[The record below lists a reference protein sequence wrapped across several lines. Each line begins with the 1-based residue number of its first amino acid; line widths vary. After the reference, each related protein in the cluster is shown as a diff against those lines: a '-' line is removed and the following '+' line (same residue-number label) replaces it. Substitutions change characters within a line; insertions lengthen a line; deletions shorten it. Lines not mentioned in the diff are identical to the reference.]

1 LAFGPEPLKAHNR
14 KALATAIWHRVME
27 DFTPVGYHGAS
38 DDATVFVETEA
49 ERAFY
54 FPHAA
59 SE

>member
-1 LAFGPEPLKAHNR
+1 
-14 KALATAIWHRVME
+14 ME